1 MNVKG
6 GEAVSRKNHK
16 IVDGRLLQTDK
27 RFSDLKMAQREKI
40 ALWLK
45 AEYESAI
52 DGRNAPLGK
61 PQKDEIA
68 QRVYAKIEEAQIWIP
83 YGEVRRYFS
92 SKLPGWNRK
101 HFPPKN
107 SAKE

>member
-1 MNVKG
+1 
-6 GEAVSRKNHK
+6 VSRKNHK
-16 IVDGRLLQTDK
+16 LVDGQLLQMDK
-27 RFSDLKMAQREKI
+27 RFSDLKMAQREKV

-52 DGRNAPLGK
+52 DGRMAPLSK
-61 PQKDEIA
+61 FQKDEIA
-68 QRVYAKIEEAQIWIP
+68 RRVYERIKKAQIWIP

-101 HFPPKN
+101 HFPPKD
-107 SAKE
+107 SVKE

>member
-1 MNVKG
+1 M
-6 GEAVSRKNHK
+6 SRKNHK
-16 IVDGRLLQTDK
+16 IVDGQLLQTDK

-52 DGRNAPLGK
+52 DGRTAPLGK

-101 HFPPKN
+101 HFPPKD
-107 SAKE
+107 SVKE

>member
-1 MNVKG
+1 M
-6 GEAVSRKNHK
+6 SRKNHK
-16 IVDGRLLQTDK
+16 IIDGRLLQTDK

-61 PQKDEIA
+61 SQKDEIA

-92 SKLPGWNRK
+92 RKLPGWNRK
-101 HFPPKN
+101 HFPPKD